1 MLRQIILKSCIK
13 QVLVMKTLISI
24 ISFIIASPV
33 FSEDARQLNAHEH
46 GIGAL
51 NIAIEAPLVVMEFHA
66 PGADIVGF
74 EYAAKSDADLAA
86 ISAALKTLE
95 APLDLFVLPKAARCA
110 VQAVQV
116 ELESDADHG
125 ANEEDHQG
133 HDART
138 EEGHQDHDDHDDEHD
153 HKHEDHDDHDE
164 EKHVASSGHTEFHA
178 EYSLICS
185 NIEALTQIDLAYFEV
200 FPNSKQV
207 ALQLISQSGARAF
220 DIKSGAPRLDLGF

>member
-1 MLRQIILKSCIK
+1 
-13 QVLVMKTLISI
+13 MKTLTYI
-24 ISFIIASPV
+24 IFFIIASPV

-110 VQAVQV
+110 VQSVQV

-133 HDART
+133 HD
-138 EEGHQDHDDHDDEHD
+138 DEHD
-153 HKHEDHDDHDE
+153 HKHEDHNDHDE
-164 EKHVASSGHTEFHA
+164 EKHAASSGHTEFHA

-185 NIEALTQIDLAYFEV
+185 NIEALTQIDFAYFEV

-220 DIKSGAPRLDLGF
+220 DIKSGAPRLDLGL

>member
-1 MLRQIILKSCIK
+1 
-13 QVLVMKTLISI
+13 MKTLTSI
-24 ISFIIASPV
+24 IFFIIASPV

-46 GIGAL
+46 GIGVL

-116 ELESDADHG
+116 ELESDTDHG

-133 HDART
+133 HD
-138 EEGHQDHDDHDDEHD
+138 DKHD
-153 HKHEDHDDHDE
+153 HKHEDHGDHDE
-164 EKHVASSGHTEFHA
+164 QKHAASSGHTEFHA

-185 NIEALTQIDLAYFEV
+185 NIEALTQIDFAYFEV

-207 ALQLISQSGARAF
+207 ALQLISQSGAHAF
-220 DIKSGAPRLDLGF
+220 DIKSGAPRLDLGL

>member
-1 MLRQIILKSCIK
+1 
-13 QVLVMKTLISI
+13 MKTLTSI
-24 ISFIIASPV
+24 IFFIIASPV

-74 EYAAKSDADLAA
+74 EYAAKSDAD
-86 ISAALKTLE
+86 
-95 APLDLFVLPKAARCA
+95 
-110 VQAVQV
+110 
-116 ELESDADHG
+116 HG

-133 HDART
+133 HD
-138 EEGHQDHDDHDDEHD
+138 DKHD
-153 HKHEDHDDHDE
+153 HKHEDHGDHDE
-164 EKHVASSGHTEFHA
+164 QKHAASSGHTEFHA

-185 NIEALTQIDLAYFEV
+185 NIEALTQIDFAYFKV

-207 ALQLISQSGARAF
+207 ALQLISQLGARAF
-220 DIKSGAPRLDLGF
+220 DIKSGAPRLDLGL

>member
-1 MLRQIILKSCIK
+1 
-13 QVLVMKTLISI
+13 MKTLTSI
-24 ISFIIASPV
+24 IFFIIASPV

-133 HDART
+133 HD
-138 EEGHQDHDDHDDEHD
+138 DEHD

-164 EKHVASSGHTEFHA
+164 EKHAASSGHTEFHA

-185 NIEALTQIDLAYFEV
+185 NIEALTQIDFAYFEV

-220 DIKSGAPRLDLGF
+220 DIKSGAPRLDLGL

>member
-1 MLRQIILKSCIK
+1 
-13 QVLVMKTLISI
+13 MKTLTSI
-24 ISFIIASPV
+24 IFFIIASPV

-116 ELESDADHG
+116 ELESDADH
-125 ANEEDHQG
+125 
-133 HDART
+133 
-138 EEGHQDHDDHDDEHD
+138 DDHDDEHD
-153 HKHEDHDDHDE
+153 HDDKHDHKHEDHNDHVE
-164 EKHVASSGHTEFHA
+164 EKHAASSGHTEFHA

-185 NIEALTQIDLAYFEV
+185 NIEALTQIDFAYFEV

-220 DIKSGAPRLDLGF
+220 EIKSGAPRLDLGL

>member
-1 MLRQIILKSCIK
+1 
-13 QVLVMKTLISI
+13 MKTLTSI
-24 ISFIIASPV
+24 IFFIIASPV

-116 ELESDADHG
+116 ELESDTDHG

-133 HDART
+133 
-138 EEGHQDHDDHDDEHD
+138 HDDEHD

-164 EKHVASSGHTEFHA
+164 QKHAASSGHTEFHA

-185 NIEALTQIDLAYFEV
+185 NIEALTQIDFAYFEV

-220 DIKSGAPRLDLGF
+220 DIKSGAPRLDLGL

>member
-1 MLRQIILKSCIK
+1 MWMLSQIILKSFIK
-13 QVLVMKTLISI
+13 EVLIMKTLTSI
-24 ISFIIASPV
+24 IFFIIASPV

-46 GIGAL
+46 GTGVL
-51 NIAIEAPLVVMEFHA
+51 NIAIEALLVVMEFHA

-86 ISAALKTLE
+86 ISTALKTLE

-116 ELESDADHG
+116 ELESDTDHG

-133 HDART
+133 HD
-138 EEGHQDHDDHDDEHD
+138 DKHD

-164 EKHVASSGHTEFHA
+164 QKHAASSGHTEFHA

-185 NIEALTQIDLAYFEV
+185 NIEAL
-200 FPNSKQV
+200 
-207 ALQLISQSGARAF
+207 
-220 DIKSGAPRLDLGF
+220 

>member
-1 MLRQIILKSCIK
+1 
-13 QVLVMKTLISI
+13 MKTLTSI
-24 ISFIIASPV
+24 IFFIIASPV

-133 HDART
+133 HD
-138 EEGHQDHDDHDDEHD
+138 DKHD

-164 EKHVASSGHTEFHA
+164 QKHAASSGHTEFHA

-185 NIEALTQIDLAYFEV
+185 NIEALTQIDFAYFEV

-220 DIKSGAPRLDLGF
+220 DIKSGAPRLDLGL

>member
-1 MLRQIILKSCIK
+1 
-13 QVLVMKTLISI
+13 MKTLTSI
-24 ISFIIASPV
+24 IFFIIASPV
-33 FSEDARQLNAHEH
+33 FSEGARQLNAHEH

-116 ELESDADHG
+116 ELESDTDHD

-133 HDART
+133 
-138 EEGHQDHDDHDDEHD
+138 HDDEHD

-164 EKHVASSGHTEFHA
+164 QKHAASSGHTEFHA

-185 NIEALTQIDLAYFEV
+185 NIEALTQIDFAYFEA

-220 DIKSGAPRLDLGF
+220 EIKSGAPRLDLGL

>member
-1 MLRQIILKSCIK
+1 
-13 QVLVMKTLISI
+13 MKTLTSI
-24 ISFIIASPV
+24 IFFIIASPV

-133 HDART
+133 HDAHT
-138 EEGHQDHDDHDDEHD
+138 EEGHQDHDDHDD
-153 HKHEDHDDHDE
+153 HDE
-164 EKHVASSGHTEFHA
+164 EKHAASSGHTEFHA

-185 NIEALTQIDLAYFEV
+185 NIEALTQIDFAYFEV

-220 DIKSGAPRLDLGF
+220 EIKSGAPRLDLGL

>member
-1 MLRQIILKSCIK
+1 
-13 QVLVMKTLISI
+13 MKTLTSI
-24 ISFIIASPV
+24 IFFIIASPV
-33 FSEDARQLNAHEH
+33 FSEDARQLSAHEH
-46 GIGAL
+46 GISAL

-86 ISAALKTLE
+86 ISVALKTLE
-95 APLDLFVLPKAARCA
+95 APLDLFVLPRAARCA

-133 HDART
+133 HD
-138 EEGHQDHDDHDDEHD
+138 DEHD
-153 HKHEDHDDHDE
+153 HKHEDHDDHDDHDE
-164 EKHVASSGHTEFHA
+164 EKHAASSGHTEFHA

-185 NIEALTQIDLAYFEV
+185 NIEALTQIDFAYFEV

-220 DIKSGAPRLDLGF
+220 DIKSGAPRLDLGL

>member
-1 MLRQIILKSCIK
+1 
-13 QVLVMKTLISI
+13 MKALTSI
-24 ISFIIASPV
+24 ISIIIASPA
-33 FSEDARQLNAHEH
+33 FSENVRQLNAHEH
-46 GIGAL
+46 GIAAL

-116 ELESDADHG
+116 ELESDTDHG

-133 HDART
+133 
-138 EEGHQDHDDHDDEHD
+138 HDDEHD

-164 EKHVASSGHTEFHA
+164 QKHAASSGHTEFHA

-185 NIEALTQIDLAYFEV
+185 NIEALTQIDFAYFKV

-207 ALQLISQSGARAF
+207 ALQLISQLGARAF
-220 DIKSGAPRLDLGF
+220 DIKSGAPRLDLGL

>member
-1 MLRQIILKSCIK
+1 
-13 QVLVMKTLISI
+13 MKTLTSI
-24 ISFIIASPV
+24 IFFIIASPV

-46 GIGAL
+46 GIGTL

-133 HDART
+133 HN
-138 EEGHQDHDDHDDEHD
+138 DEHD
-153 HKHEDHDDHDE
+153 HKHEDHDDHDDHDE
-164 EKHVASSGHTEFHA
+164 EKHAASSGHTEFHA

-185 NIEALTQIDLAYFEV
+185 NIEALTQIDFAYFEV

-220 DIKSGAPRLDLGF
+220 EIKSGAPRLDLGL

>member
-1 MLRQIILKSCIK
+1 
-13 QVLVMKTLISI
+13 MKTLTSI
-24 ISFIIASPV
+24 IFFIIASPV

-46 GIGAL
+46 GIGVL

-110 VQAVQV
+110 VQEVRV
-116 ELESDADHG
+116 ELESDTDHG

-133 HDART
+133 
-138 EEGHQDHDDHDDEHD
+138 HDDEHD

-164 EKHVASSGHTEFHA
+164 QKHAASSGHTEFHA

-185 NIEALTQIDLAYFEV
+185 NIEALTQIDFAYFEV

-220 DIKSGAPRLDLGF
+220 DIKSGAPRLDLGL

>member
-1 MLRQIILKSCIK
+1 
-13 QVLVMKTLISI
+13 MKTLTSI
-24 ISFIIASPV
+24 IFFIIASPV

-133 HDART
+133 HD
-138 EEGHQDHDDHDDEHD
+138 DKHD
-153 HKHEDHDDHDE
+153 HKHEDHGDHDE
-164 EKHVASSGHTEFHA
+164 QKHAASSGHTEFHA

-185 NIEALTQIDLAYFEV
+185 NIEALTQIDFAYFKV

-220 DIKSGAPRLDLGF
+220 DIKSGAPRFDLGL

>member
-1 MLRQIILKSCIK
+1 
-13 QVLVMKTLISI
+13 MKTLTSI
-24 ISFIIASPV
+24 IFFIIASPV

-95 APLDLFVLPKAARCA
+95 APLDLFVLPEAARCA

-116 ELESDADHG
+116 ELKSDADHG

-133 HDART
+133 HDAHT
-138 EEGHQDHDDHDDEHD
+138 EDGHQDHDDHDD
-153 HKHEDHDDHDE
+153 HDE
-164 EKHVASSGHTEFHA
+164 EKHAASSGHTEFHA

-185 NIEALTQIDLAYFEV
+185 NIEALTQIDFAYFEV

-220 DIKSGAPRLDLGF
+220 DIKSGALRLDLGL

>member
-1 MLRQIILKSCIK
+1 
-13 QVLVMKTLISI
+13 MKTLTSI
-24 ISFIIASPV
+24 IFFIIASPV
-33 FSEDARQLNAHEH
+33 FSEDARQLSAHEH
-46 GIGAL
+46 GISAL

-74 EYAAKSDADLAA
+74 EYAAKTDADLSA
-86 ISAALKTLE
+86 ISAALKILE
-95 APLDLFVLPKAARCA
+95 APLDLFVLPKVARCA

-116 ELESDADHG
+116 ELESDVDHG

-133 HDART
+133 HDAHT
-138 EEGHQDHDDHDDEHD
+138 EVGHQDHDDHNDY
-153 HKHEDHDDHDE
+153 DE
-164 EKHVASSGHTEFHA
+164 EKHAASSGHTEFHA

-185 NIEALTQIDLAYFEV
+185 NIEALTQIDFVYFEV

-220 DIKSGAPRLDLGF
+220 DIKSGAPRLDLGL

>member
-1 MLRQIILKSCIK
+1 
-13 QVLVMKTLISI
+13 MKTLTSI
-24 ISFIIASPV
+24 IFFIIASPV

-46 GIGAL
+46 GIGTL

-116 ELESDADHG
+116 EVESDTDHG

-133 HDART
+133 HD
-138 EEGHQDHDDHDDEHD
+138 DKHD

-164 EKHVASSGHTEFHA
+164 QKHAASSGHTEFHA

-185 NIEALTQIDLAYFEV
+185 NIEALTQIDFAYFEV

-220 DIKSGAPRLDLGF
+220 DIKSGAPRLDLGL

>member
-1 MLRQIILKSCIK
+1 
-13 QVLVMKTLISI
+13 MKTLTSI
-24 ISFIIASPV
+24 IFFIIASPV
-33 FSEDARQLNAHEH
+33 FSEEARQLNAHEH
-46 GIGAL
+46 GIGVL

-116 ELESDADHG
+116 ELESDTDHG

-133 HDART
+133 H
-138 EEGHQDHDDHDDEHD
+138 EDEHD

-164 EKHVASSGHTEFHA
+164 QKHAASSGHTEFHA

-185 NIEALTQIDLAYFEV
+185 NIEALTQIDFAYFEV

-220 DIKSGAPRLDLGF
+220 DIKSGAPRLDLGL

>member
-1 MLRQIILKSCIK
+1 
-13 QVLVMKTLISI
+13 
-24 ISFIIASPV
+24 
-33 FSEDARQLNAHEH
+33 
-46 GIGAL
+46 
-51 NIAIEAPLVVMEFHA
+51 MEFHA

-95 APLDLFVLPKAARCA
+95 APLDLFVLPEAARCA

-116 ELESDADHG
+116 ELESDADHDV
-125 ANEEDHQG
+125 NEEDHQ
-133 HDART
+133 
-138 EEGHQDHDDHDDEHD
+138 DHDDEND

-164 EKHVASSGHTEFHA
+164 EKHAASSGHTEFHA

-185 NIEALTQIDLAYFEV
+185 NIEALTQIDFAYFEV

-220 DIKSGAPRLDLGF
+220 DIKSGAPRLDLGL

>member
-1 MLRQIILKSCIK
+1 MLSQIILKSFIK
-13 QVLVMKTLISI
+13 EVLIMKTLTSLIF
-24 ISFIIASPV
+24 FIIASPV

-46 GIGAL
+46 GIGVL

-116 ELESDADHG
+116 ELESDTDHG

-133 HDART
+133 HD
-138 EEGHQDHDDHDDEHD
+138 DEHH

-164 EKHVASSGHTEFHA
+164 QKHAASSGHTEFHA

-185 NIEALTQIDLAYFEV
+185 NIEAHTQIDFAYFEV

-220 DIKSGAPRLDLGF
+220 NIKSGAPRLDLGL

>member
-1 MLRQIILKSCIK
+1 
-13 QVLVMKTLISI
+13 MKTLTSI
-24 ISFIIASPV
+24 IFFIIASPV

-51 NIAIEAPLVVMEFHA
+51 NIAIEAPLVVMELHA

-116 ELESDADHG
+116 ELESDTDHG
-125 ANEEDHQG
+125 ANEEDHKG
-133 HDART
+133 
-138 EEGHQDHDDHDDEHD
+138 HDDEHD

-164 EKHVASSGHTEFHA
+164 QKHAASSGHTEFHA

-185 NIEALTQIDLAYFEV
+185 NIEALTQIDFAYFEV

-220 DIKSGAPRLDLGF
+220 EIKSGAPRLDLGL

>member
-1 MLRQIILKSCIK
+1 
-13 QVLVMKTLISI
+13 MKTLTSI
-24 ISFIIASPV
+24 IFFIIASPV

-46 GIGAL
+46 GIGVL

-95 APLDLFVLPKAARCA
+95 APLDLFVLPKGARCA
-110 VQAVQV
+110 VQEVQV
-116 ELESDADHG
+116 ELESDADHDV
-125 ANEEDHQG
+125 NEEDHQ
-133 HDART
+133 
-138 EEGHQDHDDHDDEHD
+138 DHDDEND

-164 EKHVASSGHTEFHA
+164 EKHAASSGHTEFHA

-185 NIEALTQIDLAYFEV
+185 NIEALTQIDFAYFEV

-207 ALQLISQSGARAF
+207 ELQLISQSGARAF
-220 DIKSGAPRLDLGF
+220 DIKSGAPRPDLGL

>member
-1 MLRQIILKSCIK
+1 
-13 QVLVMKTLISI
+13 MKTLTSI
-24 ISFIIASPV
+24 IFFIIASPV
-33 FSEDARQLNAHEH
+33 FSEDARQLIAHEH
-46 GIGAL
+46 GIGVL

-86 ISAALKTLE
+86 ISAALKRLE

-116 ELESDADHG
+116 ELESDTDHG

-133 HDART
+133 
-138 EEGHQDHDDHDDEHD
+138 HDDEHD

-164 EKHVASSGHTEFHA
+164 QKHAASSGHTEFHA

-185 NIEALTQIDLAYFEV
+185 NIEALTQIDFAYFEA

-220 DIKSGAPRLDLGF
+220 DIKSGAPRLDLGL

>member
-1 MLRQIILKSCIK
+1 
-13 QVLVMKTLISI
+13 MKTLTSI

-95 APLDLFVLPKAARCA
+95 APLDLFVLPRAARCA
-110 VQAVQV
+110 VQAMQV

-125 ANEEDHQG
+125 ANEEDHEG
-133 HDART
+133 HDAHT
-138 EEGHQDHDDHDDEHD
+138 EEGHQDHDDHDD
-153 HKHEDHDDHDE
+153 HDE
-164 EKHVASSGHTEFHA
+164 EKHAASSGHTEFHA

-185 NIEALTQIDLAYFEV
+185 NIEALTQIDFAYFEV

-220 DIKSGAPRLDLGF
+220 EIKSGAPRLDLGL

>member
-1 MLRQIILKSCIK
+1 
-13 QVLVMKTLISI
+13 MKTLTSI
-24 ISFIIASPV
+24 IFFIIASPV

-46 GIGAL
+46 GIGTL

-74 EYAAKSDADLAA
+74 EYAAKSDADFAA

-110 VQAVQV
+110 VQEVQV
-116 ELESDADHG
+116 ELESDADHDV
-125 ANEEDHQG
+125 NEEDHQ
-133 HDART
+133 
-138 EEGHQDHDDHDDEHD
+138 DHDDEND

-164 EKHVASSGHTEFHA
+164 EKHAASSGHTEFHA

-185 NIEALTQIDLAYFEV
+185 NIEALTQIDFAYFEV

-207 ALQLISQSGARAF
+207 ELQLISQSGARVF
-220 DIKSGAPRLDLGF
+220 DIERSAPRLDLGL

>member
-1 MLRQIILKSCIK
+1 
-13 QVLVMKTLISI
+13 MKTLTSI
-24 ISFIIASPV
+24 IFFIIASPV

-46 GIGAL
+46 GIGVL

-116 ELESDADHG
+116 ELESDTDHG

-133 HDART
+133 
-138 EEGHQDHDDHDDEHD
+138 HDDEHD

-164 EKHVASSGHTEFHA
+164 QKHAASSGHTEFHA

-185 NIEALTQIDLAYFEV
+185 NIEALTQIDFAYFEV

-220 DIKSGAPRLDLGF
+220 DIKSGAPRLDLGL

>member
-1 MLRQIILKSCIK
+1 
-13 QVLVMKTLISI
+13 MKTLTSI
-24 ISFIIASPV
+24 IFFIIASPV

-95 APLDLFVLPKAARCA
+95 APLDLFVLPRAARCA
-110 VQAVQV
+110 VQAMQV

-133 HDART
+133 HDAHT
-138 EEGHQDHDDHDDEHD
+138 EEGHQDHDDHDD
-153 HKHEDHDDHDE
+153 HDE
-164 EKHVASSGHTEFHA
+164 EKHAASSGHTEFHA

-185 NIEALTQIDLAYFEV
+185 NIEALTQIDFAYFEV

-220 DIKSGAPRLDLGF
+220 EIKSGAPRLDLGL

>member
-1 MLRQIILKSCIK
+1 
-13 QVLVMKTLISI
+13 MKTLTSI
-24 ISFIIASPV
+24 IFFIIASPV

-46 GIGAL
+46 GIGVL

-116 ELESDADHG
+116 ELESDTDHG

-133 HDART
+133 HD
-138 EEGHQDHDDHDDEHD
+138 DKHD
-153 HKHEDHDDHDE
+153 HKHEDHGDHDE
-164 EKHVASSGHTEFHA
+164 QKHAASSGHTEFHA

-185 NIEALTQIDLAYFEV
+185 NIEALTQIDFAYFEV

-220 DIKSGAPRLDLGF
+220 DIKSGAPRLDLGL

>member
-1 MLRQIILKSCIK
+1 
-13 QVLVMKTLISI
+13 MKTLTSI
-24 ISFIIASPV
+24 IFFIIASPV

-86 ISAALKTLE
+86 ISAALKILE
-95 APLDLFVLPKAARCA
+95 APLDLFVLPRAARCA

-116 ELESDADHG
+116 ELKSDADHG

-133 HDART
+133 HEAHT
-138 EEGHQDHDDHDDEHD
+138 EDGHQDHDDHDD
-153 HKHEDHDDHDE
+153 HDE
-164 EKHVASSGHTEFHA
+164 EKHAASSGHTEFQA

-185 NIEALTQIDLAYFEV
+185 NIEALTQIDFAYFEV

-220 DIKSGAPRLDLGF
+220 DIKSGAPLLDLGL